1 MSKTILAQVDGFTP
15 LIDGVVMEVG
25 LVSAAVFG
33 KAWRF
38 CQMSD
43 GVCKA
48 AQDRIANELGISR
61 ATVNTHMAI
70 LTEAGYLEDTTP
82 NLLGLPHVYRDTG
95 KANLS
100 ISLTGSCQNGLQ
112 GGVKNFDTE
121 KEVKKEDKKT
131 TATTPTAEAI
141 AKSSNAFTLYEQN
154 IGPLTPLISQHIT
167 GLIGDYTEYWVNRA
181 IQEAAT
187 NNIRNI
193 KYISAVCAGYKERGG
208 PDIGR
213 DKTQYKR
220 TPKTASKISNA
231 MSIQFDAQGNVIG

>member
-1 MSKTILAQVDGFTP
+1 
-15 LIDGVVMEVG
+15 
-25 LVSAAVFG
+25 
-33 KAWRF
+33 
-38 CQMSD
+38 MSD

-112 GGVKNFDTE
+112 GGVKNFDTK
-121 KEVKKEDKKT
+121 KEVKKEVKKT